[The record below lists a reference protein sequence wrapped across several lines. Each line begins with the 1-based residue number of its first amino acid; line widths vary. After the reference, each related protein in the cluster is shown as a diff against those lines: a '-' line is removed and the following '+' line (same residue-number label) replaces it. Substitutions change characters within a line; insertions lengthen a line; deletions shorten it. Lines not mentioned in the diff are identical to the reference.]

1 MRKLA
6 FVGIILQ
13 PSVASFMTT
22 LTLSSLLFVSVF
34 LGLGN
39 SGNSFYELLFG
50 SASSP
55 ELINSAR
62 SNFDEVSQAF
72 FNNPL
77 ISNVLFFGF
86 WLLVGLVVYALISGS
101 GATIGAAHQLVEE
114 EKMIHAHKQN
124 LEKEFLTRAV
134 LRVAALLAWVLYMV
148 VFFRLFLPFAML
160 SFQVATQSSFSVSN
174 VLTGTLGYL
183 VIFTSLHL
191 HVVFLRC
198 LLLRPRVIGGWDD
211 VIAAR
216 LT

>member
-6 FVGIILQ
+6 FIGIILQ
-13 PSVASFMTT
+13 PSVASFMTA

-39 SGNSFYELLFG
+39 SGTSFYELLFG
-50 SASSP
+50 PASTP
-55 ELINSAR
+55 ELISSTR
-62 SNFDEVSQAF
+62 STFDSLSQSF
-72 FNNPL
+72 FGNPL
-77 ISNVLFFGF
+77 INNVLFFGF
-86 WLLVGLVVYALISGS
+86 WLLIGLVAYAFVSGT

-124 LEKEFLTRAV
+124 LEKELITRLV
-134 LRVAALLAWVLYMV
+134 LRAAALLAWVLYMV
-148 VFFRLFLPFAML
+148 VFLRLFLPFAML
-160 SFQVATQSSFSVSN
+160 SFQVATQASFSVSS
-174 VLTGTLGYL
+174 VYTTALGYL

-191 HVVFLRC
+191 HVVLLRC

-211 VIAAR
+211 VIAAK